1 MRCANWIAGILALGG
16 TLMGCQP
23 SKPPAKAGDN
33 ATATAGLN
41 REDQLLLAAAK
52 VALPPLGVAA
62 GDLPEPA
69 SRGALLV
76 AQYCGQCHALPT
88 PSAHSATDWPSVARR
103 MWLRM
108 EWLSP
113 SLGVQVPPPAERG
126 TILSYLLA
134 NSLKVS
140 GAMLPP
146 GQGRDEFAVVCSQ
159 CHGLPDPRTH
169 SADDWP
175 AVYSRMERNME
186 RMQVQPPG
194 GTVSTDI
201 LLYLQTVAG
210 KRPPAR
216 D

>member
-1 MRCANWIAGILALGG
+1 MRYAICIPGMLMLAIAL
-16 TLMGCQP
+16 TGCQP
-23 SKPPAKAGDN
+23 SQPPASTGDN
-33 ATATAGLN
+33 ASAEPS
-41 REDQLLLAAAK
+41 REDRLLLAAAK
-52 VALPPLGVAA
+52 VALPPAGVAA
-62 GDLPEPA
+62 GDLPDPA
-69 SRGALLV
+69 SREAELV
-76 AQYCGQCHALPT
+76 VRYCAQCHALPT
-88 PSAHSATDWPSVARR
+88 PAAHSVTDWPSVARR

-113 SLGVQVPPPAERG
+113 SLGVQVPTPAERG
-126 TILSYLLA
+126 TILGYLLA

-140 GAMLPP
+140 GAILPAGP
-146 GQGRDEFAVVCSQ
+146 GRGEFAVVCSQ

>member
-1 MRCANWIAGILALGG
+1 MRCANWIAGIFALGA
-16 TLMGCQP
+16 TLVGCRP
-23 SKPPAKAGDN
+23 SPPPDKAGDS
-33 ATATAGLN
+33 TAAVGGLTPA
-41 REDQLLLAAAK
+41 DQLLLAAAK
-52 VALPPLGVAA
+52 VALPPAGLAA

-88 PSAHSATDWPSVARR
+88 PAAHSATDWPSVARR

-108 EWLSP
+108 EWLP
-113 SLGVQVPPPAERG
+113 PALGVKVPAPAERG

-140 GAMLPP
+140 GAMLPA
-146 GQGRDEFAVVCSQ
+146 GRGRDAFAVVCSQ
-159 CHGLPDPRTH
+159 CHGLPDPSTH

-186 RMQVQPPG
+186 RMQIQPPG
-194 GTVSTDI
+194 GTASTDI

>member
-1 MRCANWIAGILALGG
+1 MRPAPVVPALVMLLGSIACGSG
-16 TLMGCQP
+16 
-23 SKPPAKAGDN
+23 KPPANPADSASM
-33 ATATAGLN
+33 ATQLN
-41 REDQLLLAAAK
+41 QADRLLLAAAK
-52 VALPPLGVAA
+52 VALPPAGVAA
-62 GDLPEPA
+62 GDLPDPM
-69 SRGALLV
+69 SREAELV
-76 AQYCGQCHALPT
+76 VRYCAQCHALPT
-88 PSAHSATDWPSVARR
+88 PSTHSATDWPSVARR

-113 SLGVQVPPPAERG
+113 SLGVKVPTPAERG
-126 TILSYLLA
+126 TILNYLLA
-134 NSLKVS
+134 NSLRVS
-140 GAMLPP
+140 GAMLPA
-146 GQGRDEFAVVCSQ
+146 GKGRDAFAVVCSQ

-186 RMQVQPPG
+186 RMQIQAPG
-194 GTVSTDI
+194 GSTSTDI